1 LNANKAVL
9 AGVDTRGEGAVT
21 LFIQIQDDKLVEVRW
36 NLKDEE
42 KEINSFKYFRGYI
55 RTRQE
60 VIQSIKDEI
69 DLNWKPTPDFE
80 KTDDYWHFE
89 HLLEMIDAGVH

>member
-1 LNANKAVL
+1 MPYMFK
-9 AGVDTRGEGAVT
+9 
-21 LFIQIQDDKLVEVRW
+21 
-36 NLKDEE
+36 
-42 KEINSFKYFRGYI
+42 INVWIYVYHKNCFDLRPNRYIKKGIRGYI

-69 DLNWKPTPDFE
+69 DLNWKPTPYFE

-89 HLLEMIDAGVH
+89 HLLKMVDAGFH